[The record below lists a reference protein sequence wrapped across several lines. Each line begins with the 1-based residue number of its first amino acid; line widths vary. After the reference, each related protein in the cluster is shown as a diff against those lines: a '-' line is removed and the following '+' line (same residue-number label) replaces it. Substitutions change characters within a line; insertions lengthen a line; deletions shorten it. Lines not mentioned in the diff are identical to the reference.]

1 MSFTGGGNDIT
12 EGQIF
17 MELEEEKKKE
27 IAWFQFGF
35 ISDFVVSDWLER
47 WEREK
52 LFPVVPLLLTSFPR
66 YTSFHPVKF
75 IGYTLPQMI
84 H

>member
-1 MSFTGGGNDIT
+1 
-12 EGQIF
+12 

-52 LFPVVPLLLTSFPR
+52 FLLEKVGR
-66 YTSFHPVKF
+66 
-75 IGYTLPQMI
+75 Q
-84 H
+84 